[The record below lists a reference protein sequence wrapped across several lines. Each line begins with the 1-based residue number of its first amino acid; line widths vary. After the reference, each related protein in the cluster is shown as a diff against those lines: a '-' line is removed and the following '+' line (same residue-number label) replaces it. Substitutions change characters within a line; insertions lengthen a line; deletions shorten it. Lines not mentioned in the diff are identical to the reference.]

1 MRLDAL
7 KSKVERKMKRTKSRS
22 PSAFAEPTRV
32 VHQRPA
38 MPSGQDVMRGP
49 SAAIYRANTPGDW
62 PDQRPEDLENA
73 ASQPL
78 PRSMLWARYYE
89 KDPPPPPPL
98 AERPVRRPQSA
109 RATLFSSMGTNHPRY
124 DGETWYR
131 DAPAFFAPQPPSHR
145 EPPRFHCTRRPA
157 SARTSSSA
165 SDSERQRQPHPTQL
179 RQTDKPQPPQQPQPT
194 QTGRPQPQQEP
205 QPTPTGR
212 PQPPQP
218 APPAQ
223 PTQPAQPAQP
233 TQTGIPQP
241 AKSAQPPQT
250 SRPPPPQP
258 PLTATGK
265 LVPQPRPPP
274 SNDRPATIY
283 AAYQR
288 LQRKRP
294 ASARSAADPTLGLD
308 PAFARKLAELRKRW
322 KIRNGVPEAR
332 VDFVSK
338 QLGGVFIPTTEAE
351 RKAEVWAPQRREGV
365 HHLHRNTQF
374 DAPREVIPRHP
385 PQVWETTKL
394 REWRAVQDA
403 LAVEEARPA
412 RPAGLSKREEE
423 VRQNL
428 DYAGFVFAGAQNR
441 RRECEEPCEGD
452 ADKIAQKPKGVRR
465 GPLVQYIKPNLQLHE
480 KRTALRAHAPTFQ

>member
-1 MRLDAL
+1 MICDRCAT
-7 KSKVERKMKRTKSRS
+7 KAWKMKRTQNKKAGHRPVPRRASRRRAQLG
-22 PSAFAEPTRV
+22 PV
-32 VHQRPA
+32 MQ
-38 MPSGQDVMRGP
+38 SGQDVMRGP

-145 EPPRFHCTRRPA
+145 EPPRLHSTRRQA

-165 SDSERQRQPHPTQL
+165 SDSDRQRQPQPTQS
-179 RQTDKPQPPQQPQPT
+179 RQTDKPQPPQRPLPT
-194 QTGRPQPQQEP
+194 QM
-205 QPTPTGR
+205 GR
-212 PQPPQP
+212 PQPPQQTQP
-218 APPAQ
+218 MQTGWPQPP
-223 PTQPAQPAQP
+223 QPAQPAQP

-241 AKSAQPPQT
+241 AQPTQT
-250 SRPPPPQP
+250 SRPPPPQPPQP

-274 SNDRPATIY
+274 SNDRPAPIY

-441 RRECEEPCEGD
+441 RRECEEPFEGD

-465 GPLVQYIKPNLQLHE
+465 GPLVQYVKPNLHLHE